1 LENGVQFSEASQTLP
16 EPWPKPC
23 SPAGRGRAE
32 LSGVA
37 SSLRLGW
44 HRWLPLTNMMNRFDR
59 ITAILLQLQARRVV
73 SGPALAERFGVSLRT
88 IYRDLRT
95 LELAGVPLFGEAGVG
110 YSLAE
115 GYRLPPVLFTRE
127 EATALLTAEKLA
139 ARLTDAPT
147 ARLTSAA
154 MDKLRAVLRQ
164 PDRDHL
170 ESLTPHIQVLGP
182 LSQPGQ
188 PSTYQ
193 QLVVAIATQQ
203 VARLSYQAAP
213 SAAPAVREVEP
224 IGLYLS
230 QHWHMVA
237 YCRLRQAFR
246 NFRLDRIRELTIS
259 GEVFAPRP
267 ETLHHYWA
275 TEAARSGRKKV
286 VLRFHAAVMQPEAAQ
301 RLHDTKHQYGWVS
314 EQPGADGRLEMT
326 LLVGSLPYLA
336 AWLLP
341 HAGAVAVVE
350 PPALRQHLRELAQR
364 AHDFFGQPG

>member
-1 LENGVQFSEASQTLP
+1 
-16 EPWPKPC
+16 
-23 SPAGRGRAE
+23 
-32 LSGVA
+32 
-37 SSLRLGW
+37 
-44 HRWLPLTNMMNRFDR
+44 MMNRFDR

>member
-1 LENGVQFSEASQTLP
+1 
-16 EPWPKPC
+16 
-23 SPAGRGRAE
+23 
-32 LSGVA
+32 
-37 SSLRLGW
+37 
-44 HRWLPLTNMMNRFDR
+44 MNRFDR

-154 MDKLRAVLRQ
+154 MDKLRAVLR
-164 PDRDHL
+164 PLDRDHL
-170 ESLTPHIQVLGP
+170 ETLTPHIQVLGP
-182 LSQPGQ
+182 AGRPGQ

-193 QLVVAIATQQ
+193 QLVAAIATQQ
-203 VARLSYQAAP
+203 VARLYYQAAASDVP
-213 SAAPAVREVEP
+213 IAREVEP

-230 QHWHMVA
+230 QHWHVVA

-246 NFRLDRIRELTIS
+246 NFRLDRIKELAIS
-259 GEVFAPRP
+259 SEVFAARP

-275 TEAARSGRKKV
+275 AEAARSGREKV
-286 VLRFHAAVMQPEAAQ
+286 VFRFRAAAGLPEDAQ

-314 EQPGADGRLEMT
+314 EQPQPDGSLEMT

-341 HAGAVAVVE
+341 HAGAVAVLE
-350 PPALRQHLRELAQR
+350 PPALLGHLRELAQR
-364 AHDFFGQPG
+364 AHHFFGQPG